1 MEIGEELLLAPSLYF
16 ITCLEPSPDKGT
28 IVKVCVEAFTVDKI
42 SLTFFFPTVELF
54 PWDLY
59 RLTAYEGKAGI
70 EDQAHN
76 SQENNGILSAEISRA
91 SKT

>member
-1 MEIGEELLLAPSLYF
+1 MG
-16 ITCLEPSPDKGT
+16 
-28 IVKVCVEAFTVDKI
+28 
-42 SLTFFFPTVELF
+42 FFPTAELF

-70 EDQAHN
+70 ENQAHN
-76 SQENNGILSAEISRA
+76 SQENNSILSVEISRA